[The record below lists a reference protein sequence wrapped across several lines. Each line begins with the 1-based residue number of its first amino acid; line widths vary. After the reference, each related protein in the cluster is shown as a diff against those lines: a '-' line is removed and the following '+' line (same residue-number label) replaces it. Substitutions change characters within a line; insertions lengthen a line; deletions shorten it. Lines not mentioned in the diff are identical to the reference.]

1 MKVFPQEGP
10 SVAWGYAQGAV
21 AGGSSKYSMWEF
33 KNAAGFSTQPY
44 GKGGWGGGSL
54 GYKYVNGRERILHI
68 ERGLVQGPKKA
79 HSFNPLP

>member
-21 AGGSSKYSMWEF
+21 AGGSSRYSMWEF

-44 GKGGWGGGSL
+44 RGGGSL
-54 GYKYVNGRERILHI
+54 GYKYVNGRQRTLCIG
-68 ERGLVQGPKKA
+68 RGLVQGPKKA